1 MEINV
6 KNDRTRASF
15 DYLREMARSQEL
27 FTIDDLVA
35 HSGWSKGSADIY
47 ISKKFSG
54 VISRIGK
61 KLRVDRKILGVPYD
75 RYSALFK
82 QKRKLFVEYSDCE
95 YKDVTVYEFFLP
107 LTLEHVL
114 RQALDELFYVGTV
127 KNRLECIGTD
137 DVARVFGR
145 KQGESK
151 DALLDRACEFVGQK
165 FIGYSINHVSGRFRA
180 DKLLTKEQA
189 RKNEIDGESYLIDE
203 TTAIARF
210 IIPHEATK
218 INHYKDDAQTV
229 LKFEDISIEDEM
241 TRTEWLFR
249 KLFVEAILQAT
260 TDQDEIWLLENGK
273 TTRLFR
279 YTALD
284 KEE

>member
-1 MEINV
+1 M
-6 KNDRTRASF
+6 KNEEKTRASF
-15 DYLREMARSQEL
+15 DFLRQMALIQEF
-27 FTIDDLVA
+27 FTIDELVTN
-35 HSGWSKGSADIY
+35 SGWSASSAEIY

-54 VISRIGK
+54 VINKTGK
-61 KLRVDRKILGVPYD
+61 KYKVDRKILGVPYD

-114 RQALDELFYVGTV
+114 RHALDELFYIDTV
-127 KNRLECIGTD
+127 KHRLELIGIKE
-137 DVARVFGR
+137 VAREFDR
-145 KQGESK
+145 KQSES
-151 DALLDRACEFVGQK
+151 DEALLKRACEFVGRK
-165 FIGYSINHVSGRFRA
+165 FVGYSISHVSGRFRA
-180 DKLLTKEQA
+180 DKLLTKDEA
-189 RKNEIDGESYLIDE
+189 RKNKIDGESYLLDE

-210 IIPHEATK
+210 IIPHEASK
-218 INHYKDDAQTV
+218 IYHYKTGAQPK
-229 LKFEDISIEDEM
+229 LDFESITIEEEIK
-241 TRTEWLFR
+241 RTEWLFR
-249 KLFVEAILQAT
+249 NLFVESILQAT

-284 KEE
+284 KDE